1 MKKIPTDSFQFT
13 IAKVEGIKK
22 VALTSQKYYQ
32 NFLNTKTKEGDKG
45 TLTITLAKPTRSEQ
59 QLRYYAV
66 IVGLIA
72 EHTGNTWEEMHE
84 CLMILKFG
92 TKKVKLGKE
101 EVNVRKS
108 ISNSARF
115 NKIDMIELIEFALEK
130 CFDLE
135 IKVPSKQELGYI
147 DN

>member
-1 MKKIPTDSFQFT
+1 MKKIPTDSFTFK
-13 IAKVEGIKK
+13 IVKK
-22 VALTSQKYYQ
+22 DGKNTVALSSRQFYQ
-32 NFLNTKTKEGDKG
+32 HFLNTKTKEGDSG
-45 TLTITLAKPTRSEQ
+45 TLTLKLKKPTRSEQ

-66 IVGLIA
+66 LVGFIA
-72 EHTGNTWEEMHE
+72 DYTGNTWEEMHE
-84 CLMILKFG
+84 CLMILRFG

-101 EVNVRKS
+101 VVNVRKS

-115 NKIDMIELIEFALEK
+115 GKVDMIELIEFALEK

-135 IKVPSKQELGYI
+135 IKVPTKQELGYI

>member
-1 MKKIPTDSFQFT
+1 MKKIPTDSFQFNIVELDGKKT
-13 IAKVEGIKK
+13 I
-22 VALTSQKYYQ
+22 ALTSRKYYQ
-32 NFLNTKTKEGDKG
+32 HFLNTKTKGGDVG
-45 TLTITLAKPTRSEQ
+45 TMTLTLKKPTRSEA

-66 IVGLIA
+66 VVGLIA
-72 EHTGNTWEEMHE
+72 DYTGNTWEEMHD

-101 EVNVRKS
+101 TVNVRKS
-108 ISNSARF
+108 ISNGAKF
-115 NKIDMIELIEFALEK
+115 GKIQMIELIEFALEK

-135 IKVPSKQELGYI
+135 INVPTKQELGYI